1 MMTTS
6 VAYITQL
13 LGKGTPRLSIITS
26 AILALISLFYI
37 YTVGSYFKFIIYTFE
52 HRVTYYTFFDVYV
65 INKYIDHIIIVSGI
79 VLWLTLSLRGKV
91 KFVAPAIYVG
101 VTSIAAAASL
111 DTIVDIII
119 LMSIPVVISFLI
131 YDRFVFK
138 KWKKNILNMYANLLL
153 VNYFAIIGSITGIIS
168 IIIISLGSLFSIAP
182 NSIPVRNYVYDIF
195 LIFSSFSPILMLLLI
210 SCLPVK
216 LFVKAFL
223 TVILKIKNNRSGPP
237 PPHAF
242 NHDGDNY
249 NNNNSGIIKSSRSKI
264 IYLLLFMLLSV
275 AVALIP
281 HQPTINRDNQQ
292 IGVDTGYYVSWV
304 GTLMHSH
311 DPREFIQQAFVIQNQ
326 GDRPLTLIFLF
337 TIEKLVNTDL
347 FYVTEHLPIILG
359 PTLVLVIYFLTRELT
374 SKNDITSLLASFL
387 TAISFQILIGIY
399 AGFYA
404 NWFALI
410 IGYLSFVFLFKFLK
424 SPSNKQNFIIYSL
437 LIILLLF
444 SHVYTWSV
452 VVIVMSLFLAVM
464 LKLDY
469 FCRRTIFLLLLVV
482 LSSVVIDVVRMTI
495 TGSAGGIEKDME
507 VAKITGA
514 GPEQFTLRWSNLTR
528 TIYSYVGGQFSN
540 FIILTLGLYWLFFR
554 SSLREPSSIF
564 IIIFLSIGLIP
575 FLVGD
580 YLIQTR
586 VFYDIPFQIPAA
598 IGLSFIRKRAI
609 GGIMLLPISIWLI
622 GMSIRAVSNFYLIPP
637 S

>member
-1 MMTTS
+1 MTTTP

-13 LGKGTPRLSIITS
+13 LGKGAPRLSILTS
-26 AILALISLFYI
+26 AVLALISLFYI
-37 YTVGSYFKFIIYTFE
+37 YTVGSFFKFITYTFE
-52 HRVTYYTFFDVYV
+52 HRITYYTFFDVYI
-65 INKYIDHIIIVSGI
+65 INKYVDHIIIASGI

-91 KFVAPAIYVG
+91 KFVAPVVYAAIVAI
-101 VTSIAAAASL
+101 TSAASL
-111 DTIVDIII
+111 DMLVDIVI
-119 LMSIPVVISFLI
+119 LMSIPIVISFLI
-131 YDRFVFK
+131 YDRFVYK
-138 KWKKNILNMYANLLL
+138 KWKKNILNMYANHLL
-153 VNYFAIIGSITGIIS
+153 VNHFAIIGIVTGIIS
-168 IIIISLGSLFSIAP
+168 IIISLGPLFSIAP
-182 NSIPVRNYVYDIF
+182 NSIPVRNYAYDVF
-195 LIFSSFSPILMLLLI
+195 LLFSSFSPVLMLLLI

-216 LFVKAFL
+216 LFVKGFL
-223 TVILKIKNNRSGPP
+223 TGILKIKNNRSGPP
-237 PPHAF
+237 PAS
-242 NHDGDNY
+242 NEY
-249 NNNNSGIIKSSRSKI
+249 NNNNNNNNDIIKSSRSKI

-281 HQPTINRDNQQ
+281 HQPNINRDNQQ

-304 GTLMHSH
+304 DALTHSH

-337 TIEKLVNTDL
+337 TIEKLVNANL

-359 PTLVLVIYFLTRELT
+359 PVLVLVVYFLTRELT
-374 SKNDITSLLASFL
+374 SKKNDITSLLASFL

-404 NWFALI
+404 NWLALI

-424 SPSNKQNFIIYSL
+424 SPSNKQNFVIYSL
-437 LIILLLF
+437 LIMILLF

-452 VVIVMSLFLAVM
+452 LAIVMSIFLVVM
-464 LKLDY
+464 LKFNY
-469 FCRRTIFLLLLVV
+469 FCRRAIVLLLLVV
-482 LSSVVIDVVRMTI
+482 LSSVLIDVVRMTI

-514 GPEQFTLRWSNLTR
+514 GPEQFSLRWSNLTR

-540 FIILTLGLYWLFFR
+540 FIILTLGLYWLFL
-554 SSLREPSSIF
+554 SNLRGPFNIF
-564 IIIFLSIGLIP
+564 LIIFLSTGLIP
-575 FLVGD
+575 FLLGD

-598 IGLSFIRKRAI
+598 IGLSFIRKQAI
-609 GGIMLLPISIWLI
+609 GGIMLLPICIWLI
-622 GMSIRAVSNFYLIPP
+622 DISVRAVSNFYLIPP
-637 S
+637 